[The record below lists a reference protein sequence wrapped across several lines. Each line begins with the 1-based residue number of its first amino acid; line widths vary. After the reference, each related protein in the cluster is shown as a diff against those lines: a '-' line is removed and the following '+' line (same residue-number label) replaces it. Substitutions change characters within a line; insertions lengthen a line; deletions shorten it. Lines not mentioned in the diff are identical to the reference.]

1 MFLPP
6 FPEFFGQIDMD
17 KFLFDAVQ
25 FGGTTMTEPTEI
37 FTKEQMKLMM
47 KLLLAVS
54 LAVLMKYHSL
64 LNEELSKKQEE
75 CQ

>member
-1 MFLPP
+1 
-6 FPEFFGQIDMD
+6 
-17 KFLFDAVQ
+17 
-25 FGGTTMTEPTEI
+25 MTEPTEI

-54 LAVLMKYHSL
+54 LAVLMEYHSL